1 MKKPSEDASLGAF
14 SVSGEFFIHDH
25 MGADA
30 GYVKGAAG
38 ALPAELFVI
47 QAPPPFR
54 PVSVLHKRLTCFALF
69 ASDIP
74 HAPPCRAVRR
84 VFCCDKKPPVTSGGF
99 LIINANIHRPVFHP
113 FA

>member
-1 MKKPSEDASLGAF
+1 MKKPSEGASLGAF

-47 QAPPPFR
+47 
-54 PVSVLHKRLTCFALF
+54 SLY
-69 ASDIP
+69 
-74 HAPPCRAVRR
+74 
-84 VFCCDKKPPVTSGGF
+84 VTSGVAPDKRRHAARYAVSSAVIKSR
-99 LIINANIHRPVFHP
+99 LSHQA
-113 FA
+113 AS